1 MTSTM
6 HDLKARTKDIFINEK
21 IYFKDLQLS
30 PSVLQGLTSSGFTKP
45 SPIQL
50 KAIPLGRCGL
60 GSTILFTCTVSFFL
74 STTYFVDIIVQAKS
88 GTGKTCVMAVI
99 ALDAVQILKS
109 LQVLDLK
116 ILILK
121 LYYA

>member
-1 MTSTM
+1 MTSIM

-21 IYFKDLQLS
+21 IHFKDLQLS

-60 GSTILFTCTVSFFL
+60 GSTILFTCTVSFL

-99 ALDAVQILKS
+99 ALDAVQISKS

-121 LYYA
+121 L